1 MQSMYWRKAYIRYI
15 TVVVIGICFTW
26 LLYPSRSHFL
36 YMIRDPWIHDEM
48 EKNKKAEWK
57 KNEKVFE
64 KENLRWIEYDPHI
77 ISRDHHHR
85 ISIQHYY
92 NHSYI
97 VHSQFILSV
106 VIAMSRLLYSFLAA
120 NIRIRRV
127 TFLRINDEY
136 RNLPHSTLN
145 WHIK

>member
-64 KENLRWIEYDPHI
+64 KENLRWIECDPPYHFVR
-77 ISRDHHHR
+77 SSSLFH
-85 ISIQHYY
+85 STLY

-97 VHSQFILSV
+97 VHSQFIFIRV
-106 VIAMSRLLYSFLAA
+106 RVIAMSKPSSHFFAA
-120 NIRIRRV
+120 NTRILVRV
-127 TFLRINDEY
+127 TNLRIVVLY
-136 RNLPHSTLN
+136 RNCLTN
-145 WHIK
+145 VKE

>member
-64 KENLRWIEYDPHI
+64 KENLRWIECDPHI

-97 VHSQFILSV
+97 VHSQFIFIRV
-106 VIAMSRLLYSFLAA
+106 RVIAMSKPSSHFFAA
-120 NIRIRRV
+120 NTRILVRV
-127 TFLRINDEY
+127 TNLRIVVVYCNCLTNVKE
-136 RNLPHSTLN
+136 
-145 WHIK
+145 

>member
-97 VHSQFILSV
+97 VHSQFIFIRV
-106 VIAMSRLLYSFLAA
+106 RVIAMSKPSSHFFAA
-120 NIRIRRV
+120 NTRILVRV
-127 TFLRINDEY
+127 TNLRIVV
-136 RNLPHSTLN
+136 
-145 WHIK
+145 